1 MLYEVITDIKVDL
14 KMQLKLESLGIRKGA
29 LIEKKAKMLGNGPV
43 VVGIG
48 NGEIALAHEV
58 ANYRITSYNVCYTK
72 LLRKKAN
79 RHFTCYDW
87 NCACL

>member
-1 MLYEVITDIKVDL
+1 MKKRLNDMKKGQKGLIEDIKVDL

-58 ANYRITSYNVCYTK
+58 ANYIYVEI
-72 LLRKKAN
+72 
-79 RHFTCYDW
+79 
-87 NCACL
+87 